1 LQGFVPQLIDH
12 LLAQLLGMDEA
23 GVEHEFTDEER
34 MTLTINNNCLYQ
46 HQVLH
51 INYST

>member
-1 LQGFVPQLIDH
+1 
-12 LLAQLLGMDEA
+12 MDQA

-34 MTLTINNNCLYQ
+34 MTLIINNNCLYQ

-51 INYST
+51 INYTTYNN